1 MRSVL
6 KHHSFMRLIF
16 GRLLTNTAD
25 SIYFITTMWLIYDI
39 TKSSA
44 MTGLLSS
51 LIVIPSCL
59 QMFYGPVIDH
69 FNVKKILINSQ
80 LVQAVLIG
88 FIAVMLFF
96 NYENAVIIIILV
108 VSAALLGEVSYPIS
122 NKLVPSLLPK
132 DKIVTGNAMMS
143 FSNQS
148 MDLVLNTVIS
158 ILISVVSI
166 YSLYVMNTIVFVVA
180 ANVYSTIKIKANQN
194 ITNQFSFK
202 EYKQSLVEGMYIV
215 RHSLLWIFQIGAFSV
230 NFGIGIVYTALPVL
244 SHYLNEPVYYG
255 LFLSAISL
263 GMVSSTLVVSF
274 IKKFPFG
281 KIMVITF
288 LMSGVC
294 LLVGF
299 ILPVYLYIAFF
310 AVSWLSVGL
319 ANILF
324 LSAGQAIIPEFML
337 GRITSITSSLGV
349 IGLPLGSLI
358 GGFLLEVINPIS
370 MISLTGCFFIILGI
384 IWLLHP
390 QLFKLKAIDH
400 LTLEDFNIKI
410 KNNPPN

>member
-1 MRSVL
+1 ML
-6 KHHSFMRLIF
+6 
-16 GRLLTNTAD
+16 
-25 SIYFITTMWLIYDI
+25 DI
-39 TKSSA
+39 
-44 MTGLLSS
+44 L
-51 LIVIPSCL
+51 C
-59 QMFYGPVIDH
+59 YG
-69 FNVKKILINSQ
+69 
-80 LVQAVLIG
+80 
-88 FIAVMLFF
+88 
-96 NYENAVIIIILV
+96 
-108 VSAALLGEVSYPIS
+108 
-122 NKLVPSLLPK
+122 
-132 DKIVTGNAMMS
+132 
-143 FSNQS
+143 FS
-148 MDLVLNTVIS
+148 D
-158 ILISVVSI
+158 
-166 YSLYVMNTIVFVVA
+166 Y
-180 ANVYSTIKIKANQN
+180 
-194 ITNQFSFK
+194 
-202 EYKQSLVEGMYIV
+202 
-215 RHSLLWIFQIGAFSV
+215 AFSV

-274 IKKFPFG
+274 IKFPFG

-288 LMSGVC
+288 LMSGIC